1 MFETKRIVD
10 PDIERFIQMIQ
21 EEVSDDIREHVYTS
35 QSDKNEKVMVM
46 KLLARPITDYVT
58 AMLIDNLM
66 SKDILSE
73 EAIRDEF
80 E

>member
-1 MFETKRIVD
+1 MFETKRVID

-35 QSDKNEKVMVM
+35 QSDKTEKVMVM

>member
-1 MFETKRIVD
+1 MFANRRLLE
-10 PDIERFIQMIQ
+10 PDIERFITMIQ
-21 EEVSDDIREHVYTS
+21 EEVSDDIREHVHIS
-35 QSDKNEKVMVM
+35 QSDSEEKVMVM

-73 EAIRDEF
+73 EAIRDEVQ
-80 E
+80 

>member
-1 MFETKRIVD
+1 MFETKRIID

-73 EAIRDEF
+73 DAIRDEF

>member
-21 EEVSDDIREHVYTS
+21 EEISDDIREHVYTS

>member
-1 MFETKRIVD
+1 MFETKRVVD
-10 PDIERFIQMIQ
+10 PDIERFIEMIQ
-21 EEVSDDIREHVYTS
+21 EEVSEDIREHVYTS
-35 QSDKNEKVMVM
+35 HSKNEEKVMVM

-66 SKDILSE
+66 SKEILSE

>member
-1 MFETKRIVD
+1 MFETIRVID

-35 QSDKNEKVMVM
+35 QSDKTEKVMVM

>member
-1 MFETKRIVD
+1 MFETKRIID

-35 QSDKNEKVMVM
+35 QSDKTEKVMVM